1 MTGTSARPVP
11 RALVVFVRAPE
22 RGQVKTRLAASIGAE
37 AALAAYRMLGTYV
50 ARNVASLGASTPPCA
65 LIAAYTPDTPT
76 AKASTRAWLGDAFT
90 YEAQVAGDL
99 GARMAAA
106 IGTRVAAGAGAVAVI
121 GADCPAVSAAT
132 VERAFAALDAGA
144 DVVFGPAAD
153 GGYYLVALRRVY
165 PELFTDVPWSSSNTL
180 AVTLDRA
187 RAAGRRVTLLD
198 TEHDID
204 TAVEWDAWR
213 GVGAR

>member
-1 MTGTSARPVP
+1 MTGTPAYAAT

-22 RGQVKTRLAASIGAE
+22 RGQVKTRLAASIGAD
-37 AALAAYRMLGTYV
+37 AALAAYRMLGTHV
-50 ARNVASLGASTPPCA
+50 ARNVVPLSASTPPCT
-65 LIAAYTPDTPT
+65 LIVAYTPDSPT
-76 AKASTRAWLGDAFT
+76 AEASTRTWLGDAFT

-106 IGTRVAAGAGAVAVI
+106 ISARVAAGADAVVVI

-132 VERAFAALDAGA
+132 VERAFAALDGGA

-165 PELFTDVPWSSSNTL
+165 PELFTDVPWSSSHTL
-180 AVTLDRA
+180 AVTLHRA
-187 RAAGRRVTLLD
+187 RSAGRRITFLD
-198 TEHDID
+198 TEHDVD